1 MESCLPSSH
10 SLALATSLKRVHTRE
25 KSPDTACISGKGRES
40 GWVIAT
46 SDTNVTRVLLV
57 EVLTILN
64 QITKTAEIKLHVHHT
79 DTHMT
84 THMISNKTTN
94 HNT

>member
-1 MESCLPSSH
+1 MESCLASSH
-10 SLALATSLKRVHTRE
+10 SLALATSSKRVHARE

-57 EVLTILN
+57 EVLTILD
-64 QITKTAEIKLHVHHT
+64 QIIKTAKTKLHTCLTQTHT
-79 DTHMT
+79 T
-84 THMISNKTTN
+84 TRYSTKPQN